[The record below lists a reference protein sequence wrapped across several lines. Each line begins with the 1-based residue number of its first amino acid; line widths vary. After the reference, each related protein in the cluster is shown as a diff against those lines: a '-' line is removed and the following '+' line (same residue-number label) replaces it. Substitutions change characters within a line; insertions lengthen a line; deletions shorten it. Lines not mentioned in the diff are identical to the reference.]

1 MATALENLV
10 RQMGQLPPAAN
21 SSSSSSA
28 VDWTT
33 AGRRIYQDLEEAVQ
47 LIGLALSSQVA
58 SYLGSKAR
66 RMAKLCLPVP
76 TVSSYVPGLNF
87 NIGQLIVYV

>member
-21 SSSSSSA
+21 SSSSSA

-47 LIGLALSSQVA
+47 LIGLALNSQVA
-58 SYLGSKAR
+58 SYLGSKA
-66 RMAKLCLPVP
+66 
-76 TVSSYVPGLNF
+76 S
-87 NIGQLIVYV
+87 